1 METNLPIHDRAKS
14 LLRLGELNA
23 RIWTMMAEATIE
35 AFGQHGAEAAH
46 VAGKP
51 ISPAEIDAAA
61 KVIERGLLAD
71 YELGFQCQLRL
82 NFPRDRIKEMAE
94 QALNAARDAG

>member
-1 METNLPIHDRAKS
+1 LETNSPVHDLAKS
-14 LLRLGELNA
+14 LLRLGELNS
-23 RIWTMMAEATIE
+23 RIWVMMAEASMD
-35 AFGQHGAEAAH
+35 AFVQRDAGAVP
-46 VAGKP
+46 VARKP

-82 NFPRDRIKEMAE
+82 NFPRDRIMEIAE
-94 QALNAARDAG
+94 QALEAARDAR